1 MIRVVVADRHPA
13 TCAGVNAIL
22 NEHAGIVGVGT
33 AADRQAL
40 WPLLYRTDPDV
51 VVLDD
56 LRTCLAV
63 RARHPRARVVL
74 HADGAGFGMVV
85 PARLA
90 GAHALVDK
98 ACSPAELVAA
108 VRRESPLPPV
118 TARLQRQA
126 AAPLGGTDRAI
137 LAMRLAGTPDREI
150 ARIVGL
156 DPRALGARIAAI
168 VSGAAV
174 GALDGAGE
182 LHAG

>member
-22 NEHAGIVGVGT
+22 AEHAGIVGVGT
-33 AADRQAL
+33 AADRESL

-63 RARHPRARVVL
+63 RARHPRSRVVA
-74 HADGAGFGMVV
+74 HVDGAFGLVV
-85 PARLA
+85 PARIA
-90 GAHALVDK
+90 GADALVDK
-98 ACSPAELVAA
+98 ACSPGELVLA
-108 VRRESPLPPV
+108 VRGESSLPPV

-126 AAPLGGTDRAI
+126 AAPLSGADRAI

-150 ARIVGL
+150 ARVVGL
-156 DPRALGARIAAI
+156 DPRALASRVAAI
-168 VSGAAV
+168 VSGTAV
-174 GALDGAGE
+174 GALDRAGE